1 MNGRTIVGWNLRR
14 LRVERGLTM
23 ETLAGD
29 ADVDPS
35 YVARIERTTV
45 NASVDVL
52 ERLVAV
58 LGVRLADLFVEP
70 AEDASAPKPLRGG
83 RRAKR

>member
-23 ETLAGD
+23 ENLAGD

-35 YVARIERTTV
+35 YVARIERATV
-45 NASVDVL
+45 NASIDVL
-52 ERLVAV
+52 ERLTAV

-70 AEDASAPKPLRGG
+70 AADAAAPKPLRSG
-83 RRAKR
+83 RRARR

>member
-29 ADVDPS
+29 ADVDPP

-52 ERLVAV
+52 ERLAIV